1 MEATRYRTITSSMIK
16 IMMVIMMII
25 LVNVQA
31 DDHQEYLINIPS
43 NTVTPDD
50 NAHVEDQTAASP
62 PPPNSVIGDIGRCAS
77 ECAAMC
83 GRRHVITTGSAST
96 DRFFFPR
103 IPGFIK
109 PPRIRRPGRVRKP
122 RRPGGR
128 VGAAIGDCYKDC
140 LLDCGL
146 QAPSSLSQCTAGCA
160 YNSVTAT
167 ASTLLTEDNVQNY
180 VDSCYKECQK
190 NN

>member
-31 DDHQEYLINIPS
+31 DDHQDYLISIPS

-50 NAHVEDQTAASP
+50 NAYVEDQTAAASP
-62 PPPNSVIGDIGRCAS
+62 PPPNSVIGDVGRCAS

-83 GRRHVITTGSAST
+83 GRRHGITTGSAST

-103 IPGFIK
+103 IPVLSN
-109 PPRIRRPGRVRKP
+109 PPAFADRAVFANPDDPV
-122 RRPGGR
+122 
-128 VGAAIGDCYKDC
+128 AEAEAE
-140 LLDCGL
+140 
-146 QAPSSLSQCTAGCA
+146 QTAGI
-160 YNSVTAT
+160 VTGLFARLRPT
-167 ASTLLTEDNVQNY
+167 SPEQPISMHCWMCL
-180 VDSCYKECQK
+180 
-190 NN
+190 